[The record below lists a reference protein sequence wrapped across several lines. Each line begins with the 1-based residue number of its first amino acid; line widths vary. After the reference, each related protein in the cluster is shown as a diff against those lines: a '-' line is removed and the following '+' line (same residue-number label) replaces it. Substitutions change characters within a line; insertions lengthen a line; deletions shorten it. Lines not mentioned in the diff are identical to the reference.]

1 MRIRE
6 DAKTILSLSSKSA
19 RVEGMK
25 LISKCLINNNGSLA
39 EVEKGFGTNY
49 YRFLVNELKKQINSL

>member
-1 MRIRE
+1 MGIKE

-19 RVEGMK
+19 RIEGMK

-39 EVEKGFGTNY
+39 EVEKGLGTNY